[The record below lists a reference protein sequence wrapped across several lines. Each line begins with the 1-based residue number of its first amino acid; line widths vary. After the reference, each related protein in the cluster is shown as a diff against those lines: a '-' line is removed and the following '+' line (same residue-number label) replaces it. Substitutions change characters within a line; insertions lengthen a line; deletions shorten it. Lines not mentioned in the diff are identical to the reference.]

1 MIRDYIIGPSMYPYG
16 CFDIRFAEKYGI
28 EEAIVFNTLAREIML
43 TEQTDE
49 SRRCWGGVSDCM
61 EDGGIFWVRVTEK
74 FLFRGNSKLF
84 SETKAK
90 EIVKNLEDFGLLFVR
105 ASLTKGYFWIA
116 LGEEKE

>member
-28 EEAIVFNTLAREIML
+28 EEAIVFN
-43 TEQTDE
+43 
-49 SRRCWGGVSDCM
+49 RRCWGGVSGCM